1 MRVTLSDTARQFIA
15 LFEDETGAT
24 ARDCVVMEPPSG
36 DSGSDGGGNASG
48 AESDGASGGA
58 DEEERER
65 VIFLVKPGDMAKAIG
80 SGGET
85 VRKLEAQLGRDV
97 TLVEDADTAEAF
109 VANALA
115 PAAVYNVTVSEDE
128 ETIAYAEV
136 DSADTG
142 IAIGEGGRNILTAE
156 KLAKRH
162 YDIDDIQLT

>member
-1 MRVTLSDTARQFIA
+1 MVVTLSDTARQFIA

-24 ARDCVVMEPPSG
+24 ARDCVVFEDG
-36 DSGSDGGGNASG
+36 DDG
-48 AESDGASGGA
+48 D
-58 DEEERER
+58 ER
-65 VIFLVKPGDMAKAIG
+65 VVFLVKPGDMAKAIG

-85 VRKLEAQLGRDV
+85 VRKLEAELDRDV
-97 TLVEDADTAEAF
+97 MLVEDADTPEAF

-115 PAAVYNVTVSEDE
+115 PAAVYNVTVSEDD

-136 DSADTG
+136 DSDDTG
-142 IAIGEGGRNILTAE
+142 IAIGEGGRNIAAAE

>member
-1 MRVTLSDTARQFIA
+1 MVVTLSDTARQFIA

-24 ARDCVVMEPPSG
+24 ARDCVVFE
-36 DSGSDGGGNASG
+36 
-48 AESDGASGGA
+48 ESDG
-58 DEEERER
+58 DER
-65 VIFLVKPGDMAKAIG
+65 VVFLVKPGDMAKAIG

-85 VRKLEAQLGRDV
+85 VRAVESQLDREV
-97 TLVEDADTAEAF
+97 VLVEDADTPEAF

-115 PAAVYNVTVSEDE
+115 PAAVYNVTVSEDDD
-128 ETIAYAEV
+128 TIAYAEV

-142 IAIGEGGRNILTAE
+142 VAIGEGGKNITTAE

>member
-1 MRVTLSDTARQFIA
+1 MVVTLSDKARQFIA

-24 ARDCVVMEPPSG
+24 ARDCVIFE
-36 DSGSDGGGNASG
+36 
-48 AESDGASGGA
+48 AE
-58 DEEERER
+58 DEEER
-65 VIFLVKPGDMAKAIG
+65 VVFLVKPGDMAQAIG

-85 VRKLEAQLGRDV
+85 VQKVEEQLDRDV
-97 TLVEDADTAEAF
+97 TLVEDADTAEVF

-115 PAAVYNVTVSEDE
+115 PAAVYNVTISEDD

-136 DSADTG
+136 DSEDTG
-142 IAIGEGGRNILTAE
+142 IAIGENGRNIAAAE

>member
-1 MRVTLSDTARQFIA
+1 MVVTLSDTARQFIA

-24 ARDCVVMEPPSG
+24 ARDCVLFETEG
-36 DSGSDGGGNASG
+36 EDD
-48 AESDGASGGA
+48 
-58 DEEERER
+58 ER
-65 VIFLVKPGDMAKAIG
+65 VVFLVKPGDMAQAIG

-85 VRKLEAQLGRDV
+85 VRKVEDQLDRDV

-115 PAAVYNVTVSEDE
+115 PAAVYNVTVSEDD

-136 DSADTG
+136 DSEDTG
-142 IAIGEGGRNILTAE
+142 IAIGEEGRNITAAE
-156 KLAKRH
+156 KLVKRH